1 MTTEMRNNIQY
12 PLSEKIGE
20 PDLFVG
26 REKEFRL
33 LNKWLSN
40 IPKRLS
46 KSRVILAR
54 RKSGKTAIVQRIFNQ
69 LWSENGAVIPFYF
82 SFEESKIWYPNLAID
97 YYCAFASQYISFLQR
112 DSGLVKTPLSL
123 EEIKEYGLANTIK
136 PLVRDI
142 EFLLQNRKI
151 GGNHDLMWKTACSGP
166 HRFAAVY
173 EKRFLV
179 ILDEFQYITQF
190 VYPDQYFQTAP
201 IETMAGT
208 YHSLSESK
216 MAPML
221 VTGSYAG
228 WLLNI
233 MHEYLEAGRLKPMHF
248 SPYLTP
254 DEGLQAVY
262 KYAQFYGE
270 EITNETAVQINE
282 LCMAD
287 PFFIYCVIYSDFED
301 KDLKTSEGVINTVNY
316 EISDDTAEMFLTWGE
331 YLNKILDQ
339 VNNRNA
345 KNLLLHL
352 NKHSDR
358 YWTPQQ
364 LKKELS
370 LDLEVSEIQKE
381 LIILSKIDVI
391 DRGTSNIDFKGLQDG
406 TLNLVLRRC
415 LEKEIEGFA
424 PNFSKEFSE
433 IIEKLDAENRSLRGK
448 LSYYIGIVGEHLLA
462 TAFRS
467 RKRFRLSDFFENVAD
482 NTELNIISVRERFL
496 LQREDGK
503 GMEIDI
509 VAELDCERVIL
520 VDVRKRKVKTTLK
533 DVEDFWEKVETYKLH
548 FPDRKIL
555 PAYLSVGDFTGDAK
569 PFCKARGIS
578 MAVKLLRY

>member
-69 LWSENGAVIPFYF
+69 LWSENGAIIPFYF

-112 DSGLVKTPLSL
+112 DSCLVKTPLSL

-151 GGNHDLMWKTACSGP
+151 GGNHDLMWKTACSAP

-179 ILDEFQYITQF
+179 ILDEFQYITQS
-190 VYPDQYFQTAP
+190 VYRDEKCEGKPDESLP
-201 IETMAGT
+201 GS

-233 MHEYLEAGRLKPMHF
+233 MHEYLEAGRLKPTHF
-248 SPYLTP
+248 SPYLTF

-301 KDLKTSEGVINTVNY
+301 KDLKTSKGVINTVNY

-391 DRGTSNIDFKGLQDG
+391 DRGTSNIDFRGLQDG

-424 PNFSKEFSE
+424 PNFSKEFSV
-433 IIEKLDAENRSLRGK
+433 IIEKLNTENR
-448 LSYYIGIVGEHLLA
+448 
-462 TAFRS
+462 
-467 RKRFRLSDFFENVAD
+467 
-482 NTELNIISVRERFL
+482 
-496 LQREDGK
+496 
-503 GMEIDI
+503 
-509 VAELDCERVIL
+509 
-520 VDVRKRKVKTTLK
+520 
-533 DVEDFWEKVETYKLH
+533 
-548 FPDRKIL
+548 
-555 PAYLSVGDFTGDAK
+555 
-569 PFCKARGIS
+569 
-578 MAVKLLRY
+578 